1 MEQRGAFEFCQE
13 VESSRS
19 QAVSAAAAAK
29 VTRYLLEESEVF
41 RCPAQDSHC
50 LINTSIKLVFPNGWK
65 IVLVYI
71 YLSRPLI

>member
-13 VESSRS
+13 VESRKS
-19 QAVSAAAAAK
+19 QAVSVAAATK
-29 VTRYLLEESEVF
+29 VTGHLLEENAVF

-50 LINTSIKLVFPNGWK
+50 LINTSIKLVFSNGWK

-71 YLSRPLI
+71 YLSRPLT